1 MTARL
6 RGALLSGDRPY
17 HFGPLSPNVY
27 VMGAGKSVTCWEEMT
42 PPPHESPTPMDQL
55 GMVFTQQ
62 HKAKVFLEVDGQGGK
77 KLFESMAIC
86 TDKGE
91 PYCYHGIRTWSTYT
105 TWRKMSSVRLIC
117 PIHTM
122 EITLNGVSIPYRTHW
137 RSRQKKQWVVV
148 VVALLFYVHGKN
160 LRSCRDGQLT

>member
-6 RGALLSGDRPY
+6 RGALLSRDRPY

-27 VMGAGKSVTCWEEMT
+27 VMGVGKSVTCWWEMT

-77 KLFESMAIC
+77 NSLSHLYWQRRAILLSWNSDVVNIYNLEKDELRQ
-86 TDKGE
+86 TYL
-91 PYCYHGIRTWSTYT
+91 PNTHHGDYT
-105 TWRKMSSVRLIC
+105 ECGLN
-117 PIHTM
+117 
-122 EITLNGVSIPYRTHW
+122 TLQNTL
-137 RSRQKKQWVVV
+137 KKQTKEAMGCCCCCIVV
-148 VVALLFYVHGKN
+148 
-160 LRSCRDGQLT
+160 LRPR